1 MIRQVWIHGR
11 LGAMLL
17 LPGFLVAAR
26 ATAGDEASIDP
37 KSRTQIQASMKE
49 YVENQTVGGVV
60 LHYDPIENR
69 LLRLTPGKIHEG
81 ITEKS
86 GFYVSCVDFVD
97 QTGRKLDLDLLVRP
111 EGKKFV
117 TTQAVVHAVD
127 GVKRAYQLESQ

>member
-1 MIRQVWIHGR
+1 MIRQPGIRGR
-11 LGAMLL
+11 RGAALFVFGVLMT
-17 LPGFLVAAR
+17 AR
-26 ATAGDEASIDP
+26 AVAGADASIDP
-37 KSRTQIQASMKE
+37 KLRAQIQTSMRE
-49 YVENQTVGGVV
+49 YLKSQTVNGVV
-60 LHYDPIENR
+60 LHYDPIENKV
-69 LLRLTPGKIHEG
+69 LRLQPGKIHEG
-81 ITEKS
+81 VTEES